1 MEYDL
6 TFQDYGARVREFIQR
21 TAERCHDAPL
31 TDQTDVEFNEL
42 AQSLF
47 ALQFAQNAPY
57 RRFCQARK
65 VVPESVSTWT
75 QVPPVPASAF
85 KELEMSSLSPHE
97 RTTVFY
103 SSGTTDDRPS
113 RHFHNAESLAL
124 YEASLIPWFR
134 RHVFAGAE
142 KVGQAFHLVHPDLS
156 DKIDGPRERP
166 ALLCILTPPPAD
178 APHSS
183 LVHMFETVRR
193 EFGTTGS
200 VFTGAVSDG
209 VWILDLTQTVSTL
222 HQAVSINRPIAIL
235 GTAFS
240 FVHLLD
246 HCSARGIR
254 FALPS
259 GSRALETG
267 GYKGRSRSLS
277 KKELHEFIADF
288 LGLPAS
294 HIVREYG
301 MTELSSQAYD
311 QTVPSCELRVPG
323 SRGETLA
330 GTPNTQH
337 ARRVFRFPAWAR
349 VQISS
354 PETGREVTEGETGLI
369 RVYDLANVRS
379 VMAIQTEDLGIR
391 RGNGFELLGRA
402 AAAEPRGC
410 SLMTA

>member
-1 MEYDL
+1 MQYDL
-6 TFQDYGARVREFIQR
+6 TFQDYAARLREFIQR
-21 TAERCHDAPL
+21 TAKLSYEMPL
-31 TDQTDVEFNEL
+31 IDQTDEEFNEL
-42 AQSLF
+42 AQRLF

-57 RRFCQARK
+57 RRFCQARRTAPK
-65 VVPESVSTWT
+65 SVSTWT
-75 QVPPVPASAF
+75 QVPPVPTSAF

-103 SSGTTDDRPS
+103 SSGTTEDRPS

-124 YEASLIPWFR
+124 YEASLTPWFR

-142 KVGQAFHLVHPDLS
+142 KVGHAFRLVHEE
-156 DKIDGPRERP
+156 IAEARQTP

-193 EFGTTGS
+193 ELGTTDS
-200 VFTGAVSDG
+200 VFTGGVSDG
-209 VWILDLTQTVSTL
+209 VWILDLTQTVSVL
-222 HQAVSINRPIAIL
+222 HQAVSTNRPIVIL
-235 GTAFS
+235 GTAFG

-254 FALPS
+254 FVLPP

-267 GYKGRSRSLS
+267 GYKGRSRSLV
-277 KKELHEFIADF
+277 KEELHEFITGF

-294 HIVREYG
+294 HIVCEYG

-311 QTVPSCELRVPG
+311 QTVPSCEVRVPG
-323 SRGETLA
+323 SRVETLA
-330 GTPNTQH
+330 GTRNTQH
-337 ARRVFRFPAWAR
+337 ATRVFRFPAWAR
-349 VQISS
+349 AQIIS

-369 RVYDLANVRS
+369 RIYDLANVRS

-402 AAAEPRGC
+402 AAAELRGC